1 MRRPTIALLGAAVFA
16 GACGGAKV
24 QAERPAA
31 VPVTAAVAVRR
42 DVPVEI
48 KAIGTVEA
56 YSTVSV
62 RPQVGGIVTRVHFRE
77 GADVKVG
84 DPLFTIDPRPYEAAL
99 RQAEATL
106 ARDQASARN
115 AQVEARR
122 AEDLFAQGIL
132 SKEAYDQSRSASDAL
147 EAAAR
152 ADQAIVE
159 KARLDLGF
167 CSITSPID
175 GRTGSLLVHAGNLV
189 KAIDGGPLV
198 VINQTSPIYV
208 SFAVPERR
216 LAEVKR
222 RMAAGRLAVEAVVPG
237 DPGRPLKG
245 ELAFVDNAVDQGT
258 GTIRLKARFANPER
272 RLWPGQFVNV
282 GLTLSTRTG
291 AVVVPSPAVQ
301 AGQTGSF
308 VFVVKPDLTVEA
320 RPVVLDGETDGST
333 VVDKGLEAG
342 EQVVTDG
349 QLRLVPGTRVEVK
362 AGVRS

>member
-1 MRRPTIALLGAAVFA
+1 MTRATIAWLGAAVLA

-24 QAERPAA
+24 QAERPPA

-48 KAIGTVEA
+48 KVIGNVEA

-62 RPQVGGIVTRVHFRE
+62 KPQVGGIVTGVHFRE
-77 GADVKVG
+77 GADVKAG

-115 AQVEARR
+115 AQAEARR

-132 SKEAYDQSRSASDAL
+132 SKEAYDQSRSASEALDA
-147 EAAAR
+147 AVR
-152 ADQAIVE
+152 ADQAAVE

-167 CSITSPID
+167 CSIGSPID
-175 GRTGSLLVHAGNLV
+175 GRTGSLLVHGGNLV

-198 VINQTSPIYV
+198 VINQTNPILV
-208 SFAVPERR
+208 TFAIQEKR
-216 LAEVKR
+216 LTEVKR
-222 RMAAGRLAVEAVVPG
+222 RMAAGRLGVDALVPG
-237 DPGRPLKG
+237 DPAGPLKG
-245 ELAFVDNAVDQGT
+245 VLAFVDNAVDTGT

-272 RLWPGQFVNV
+272 RLWPGLFVNV
-282 GLTLSTRTG
+282 SLTLDTRAG
-291 AVVVPSPAVQ
+291 AIVVPSPAVQ
-301 AGQTGSF
+301 AGQQGSF

-320 RPVVLDGETDGST
+320 RPVVVDGEADGTT
-333 VVDKGLEAG
+333 VVGKGLEAG

-349 QLRLVPGTRVEVK
+349 QLRLVPGSRVEVK
-362 AGVRS
+362 AGAGS